1 MLSSC
6 TIISKK
12 NASLPSPCGSDEHK
26 LAGRGFTDSSS
37 DRTSSNNMHGF
48 LLHCDSAENYIINTT
63 CEAEIFAGDQCVETH
78 RFRQNSADY
87 LKNSVK
93 VLPGSGISSHWPSP
107 VLCKPK
113 DNTLLH
119 M

>member
-1 MLSSC
+1 MLPFLLPVEVMNTSWQDVALQTLLQTGLPLITC
-6 TIISKK
+6 MDFYYIVIQQKIISLTPLVKLRFLQETSVLK
-12 NASLPSPCGSDEHK
+12 HTGSI
-26 LAGRGFTDSSS
+26 
-37 DRTSSNNMHGF
+37 RT
-48 LLHCDSAENYIINTT
+48 A
-63 CEAEIFAGDQCVETH
+63 
-78 RFRQNSADY
+78 ADY